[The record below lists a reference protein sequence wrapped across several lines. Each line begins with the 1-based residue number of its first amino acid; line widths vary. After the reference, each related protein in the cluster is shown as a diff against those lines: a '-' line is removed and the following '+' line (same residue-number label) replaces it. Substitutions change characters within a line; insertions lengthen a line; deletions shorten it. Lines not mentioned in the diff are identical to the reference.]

1 VLIQSASTS
10 TSSKRYRSVFDQGNS
25 TTPSASAPAPTPE
38 DEPTHPDLETQL
50 LDARVAL
57 VKYEQELGIKDDQIF
72 QANQEIER
80 LNTRYTD
87 TTDYIESGEPAILM
101 LKESSKKHI
110 EKMNR
115 QRVQIDNLHI
125 HNRRLKSM
133 LQNAGIRLDSEM
145 DWAALRS
152 ECQAHKE
159 FYMRQG
165 GDEKSW
171 KATWETNGKE
181 HAAWPGHTSLGVKGV
196 SAGDHPPP
204 RRSNRKND
212 FDNDVAYGTD
222 PRSPLGGKV
231 KGQKTIRP
239 SPRKDD
245 SIHCYHNC
253 HARWTLLDTATRKE
267 RSVHTPVR
275 MDSVITEPK
284 KRSRRNRRAG
294 WMTSRRKGVVCQ
306 SYNAAYCSPYIA
318 QVYV

>member
-1 VLIQSASTS
+1 VLIQTASTS
-10 TSSKRYRSVFDQGNS
+10 TSSKKYRNIFNQEND
-25 TTPSASAPAPTPE
+25 TTPTASTLAPIPE
-38 DEPTHPDLETQL
+38 HEPTHPDLEAQL

-57 VKYEQELGIKDDQIF
+57 VKYEQEFGIKDDQIA
-72 QANQEIER
+72 QPNQEIER

-87 TTDYIESGEPAILM
+87 MTDYIESGEPAILM

-133 LQNAGIRLDSEM
+133 LERAGIKLDSEM

-152 ECQAHKE
+152 ECQAHKKL
-159 FYMRQG
+159 YMRQG

-171 KATWETNGKE
+171 KETWETNGKG

-196 SAGDHPPP
+196 SSSDHPPP
-204 RRSNRKND
+204 RRSRRKND
-212 FDNDVAYGTD
+212 IADDGTTD

-245 SIHCYHNC
+245 STPFLSRLPCKMDIAEHGKQEG
-253 HARWTLLDTATRKE
+253 KE
-267 RSVHTPVR
+267 RTYPSQKGLAKHGAKDKIEATEADR
-275 MDSVITEPK
+275 LDSK
-284 KRSRRNRRAG
+284 
-294 WMTSRRKGVVCQ
+294 
-306 SYNAAYCSPYIA
+306 
-318 QVYV
+318 